1 MFSFSMMSDCCE
13 NQCDVNVCY
22 YFPQSSTKPHNQS
35 VADARLDFF
44 TPTSSINKKRP
55 TRKVNDNLDE

>member
-1 MFSFSMMSDCCE
+1 MMSDCCE

-44 TPTSSINKKRP
+44 TPTSSINKSDLLGR
-55 TRKVNDNLDE
+55 